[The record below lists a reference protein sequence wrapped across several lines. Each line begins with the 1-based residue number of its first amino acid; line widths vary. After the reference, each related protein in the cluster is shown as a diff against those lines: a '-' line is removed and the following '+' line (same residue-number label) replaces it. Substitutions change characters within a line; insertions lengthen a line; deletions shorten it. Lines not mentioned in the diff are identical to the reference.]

1 MVLIPRLECHSP
13 FTLPVMIRMSLPCE
27 TGLKG
32 WRGFYRSVVF
42 CQRLVYQQ
50 SAQSLNALKTRH
62 TVAAVAFSLIS
73 LTLFHRSHSLKSLL
87 RTMATSVIFTP
98 SINHC
103 ELNFIEQYWG
113 AAKLCFCVAGWAPTV
128 MNLCL
133 RL

>member
-98 SINHC
+98 SITVSLTSLSSIG
-103 ELNFIEQYWG
+103 ELQSFAFVLLVG
-113 AAKLCFCVAGWAPTV
+113 HL
-128 MNLCL
+128 LS
-133 RL
+133 